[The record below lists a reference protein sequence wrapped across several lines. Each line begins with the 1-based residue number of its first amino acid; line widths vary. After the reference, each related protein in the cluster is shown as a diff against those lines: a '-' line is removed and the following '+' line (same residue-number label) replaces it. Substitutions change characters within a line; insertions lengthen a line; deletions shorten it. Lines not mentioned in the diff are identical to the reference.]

1 MCWVGFMARS
11 LKEIAERLEEEDDAD
26 DYTKEY
32 KNIVA
37 NLNGKLKP
45 PFLVI
50 KLFDKFVY
58 I

>member
-11 LKEIAERLEEEDDAD
+11 LKEIAERLEEEDDID

-37 NLNGKLKP
+37 NLNGKLKS
-45 PFLVI
+45 PFSSQA
-50 KLFDKFVY
+50 KLLL
-58 I
+58 

>member
-37 NLNGKLKP
+37 NLNGNLKQ
-45 PFLVI
+45 
-50 KLFDKFVY
+50 LFRLLN
-58 I
+58 